1 MTTEALQ
8 ILNFALATFAVMAA
22 LSDRP
27 QPRQAKGRQRPPL
40 LTPPSLLAKRKP
52 VTLPAFVAQKR

>member
-8 ILNFALATFAVMAA
+8 LINFALATFAVVAA

-27 QPRQAKGRQRPPL
+27 QPRQARAPKPPL
-40 LTPPSLLAKRKP
+40 LTPPSLYQRKP
-52 VTLPAFVAQKR
+52 VALPAFVSRN

>member
-8 ILNFALATFAVMAA
+8 LINFALATFAVVAA

-27 QPRQAKGRQRPPL
+27 QPRQAQVKRPPL
-40 LTPPSLLAKRKP
+40 RTPPSLLASQKT
-52 VTLPAFVAQKR
+52 VALPQFVSRN

>member
-8 ILNFALATFAVMAA
+8 LINFALATFAAVAA

-27 QPRQAKGRQRPPL
+27 QPRQAQVKRPPL
-40 LTPPSLLAKRKP
+40 LTPPSLYQRKP
-52 VTLPAFVAQKR
+52 VALPSFVSRN

>member
-8 ILNFALATFAVMAA
+8 LINFALATFAVVAA

-27 QPRQAKGRQRPPL
+27 QPRQAQVKRPPL
-40 LTPPSLLAKRKP
+40 LTPPSLLAQRKP
-52 VTLPAFVAQKR
+52 VALPQFVSRN

>member
-8 ILNFALATFAVMAA
+8 IINFALATFAVVAA

-27 QPRQAKGRQRPPL
+27 QPRKARAPKPPL
-40 LTPPSLLAKRKP
+40 LTPPSLLARQKN
-52 VTLPAFVAQKR
+52 VALPSFVAVSRN

>member
-8 ILNFALATFAVMAA
+8 IINFALATFATVIA

-27 QPRQAKGRQRPPL
+27 QPRKARAPKPPL
-40 LTPPSLLAKRKP
+40 KTPPSLLAQRKP
-52 VTLPAFVAQKR
+52 VALPQFVSRN

>member
-8 ILNFALATFAVMAA
+8 IINFALATFAVVAA

-27 QPRQAKGRQRPPL
+27 QPRQAQVKRPPL
-40 LTPPSLLAKRKP
+40 QTPPSLLARQKN
-52 VTLPAFVAQKR
+52 VALPSFVAVSRN